1 VESDKKIGPPPI
13 PQSHFDFYNKGILR
27 ETAVSNQKAEKFLV
41 MIKRRLIMSKKFVLD
56 LEDNSVRFTPSGEI
70 AVIDA
75 IKLLSDSDTA
85 EEIWNTLKDEN
96 PEILAHCKRFYFSK
110 NKTAVVADSRGW
122 EQIEFLL
129 FDYILDDRLLRQPS
143 EN

>member
-1 VESDKKIGPPPI
+1 MP
-13 PQSHFDFYNKGILR
+13 
-27 ETAVSNQKAEKFLV
+27 
-41 MIKRRLIMSKKFVLD
+41 KKFVLN
-56 LEDNSVRFTPSGEI
+56 LEENSVRFTPSGEI